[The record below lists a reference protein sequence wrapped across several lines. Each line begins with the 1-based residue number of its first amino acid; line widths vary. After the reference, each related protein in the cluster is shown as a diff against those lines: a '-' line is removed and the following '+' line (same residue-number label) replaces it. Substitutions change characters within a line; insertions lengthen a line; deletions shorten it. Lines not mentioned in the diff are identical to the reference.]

1 MTPIRN
7 LSLTLMLK
15 NLYAASVPAKA
26 ANVPITAWMMIPPP
40 YW

>member
-1 MTPIRN
+1 M
-7 LSLTLMLK
+7 LTLMLK

-26 ANVPITAWMMIPPP
+26 ANVPITAWITMPSP